1 MKRPVLAFLIVFV
14 PILSTLAVPL
24 VGEAQPAYR
33 IGYLTEGGALAT
45 LVDRSD
51 MCVQRLLGGFREL
64 GYTEGHNLL
73 LEPRSAEGRPERL
86 RALAAELVGLGVN
99 AIVTGSNEAAHAAK
113 QTTTTVP
120 IVMALSVSPVQGGLV
135 TSLARPG
142 GNLTGLTLVFDFDID
157 GKRLQFFK
165 EAVPT
170 ISRLGVI
177 YRIPPTPPFSGMPFS
192 VGFKELIAAAQS
204 LRVMPVP
211 VVVQTPDQLSTVSA
225 AIAAERLDALFVDQ
239 NPINFQIRRELA
251 DLAVKHR
258 VPWLGGGRIQV
269 EAGALLAYGPS
280 TADLCRRAA
289 GYVDK
294 ILRGAKPADLP
305 VEQPTKFELLINSK
319 TAKALGL
326 TIPPSVLARADE
338 IIE

>member
-1 MKRPVLAFLIVFV
+1 MKRPGLAFLIVLLAF
-14 PILSTLAVPL
+14 PSILVMPL
-24 VGEAQPAYR
+24 SGRAQPAYR
-33 IGYLTEGGALAT
+33 IGFLSESGAQAT
-45 LVDRSD
+45 LVDRRD
-51 MCVQRLLGGFREL
+51 VCVSRLLGGFQEL

-86 RALAAELVGLGVN
+86 RALAAELVSLGVH

-113 QTTTTVP
+113 QATTTIP
-120 IVMALSVSPVQGGLV
+120 IVMAVSLSPVQGGLV

-142 GNLTGLTLVFDFDID
+142 GNLTGLTIVFDFDID
-157 GKRLQFFK
+157 GKRLQFLK

-170 ISRLGVI
+170 ISRVGVL
-177 YRIPPTPPFSGMPFS
+177 YRDPPSPPLSGQPFS
-192 VGFKELIAAAQS
+192 VLFKELIAAAQS
-204 LRVMPVP
+204 LRVILVP
-211 VVVQTPDQLSTVSA
+211 VIVQTPDQLSTVSV
-225 AIAAERLDALFVDQ
+225 AIARERLDALFVDQ
-239 NPINFQIRRELA
+239 NPINGQLRREIG
-251 DLAVKHR
+251 DLAAKHR
-258 VPWLGGGRIQV
+258 LPWLGGGRVQV

-305 VEQPTKFELLINSK
+305 VEQPTKFELLMNSK
-319 TAKALGL
+319 TAKVLGL

-338 IIE
+338 VIE

>member
-1 MKRPVLAFLIVFV
+1 MMDRRAFVAGTLAL
-14 PILSTLAVPL
+14 LAVPL
-24 VGEAQPAYR
+24 AAQPQSAYR
-33 IGYLTEGGALAT
+33 IGFLSESTALAT

-51 MCVQRLLGGFREL
+51 VCVQRLLVGFREL
-64 GYTEGHNLL
+64 GYTEGRNLL

-86 RALAAELVGLGVN
+86 RALADELVRLGVN

-113 QTTTTVP
+113 QANATVP
-120 IVMALSVSPVQGGLV
+120 IVMAASFSPVQGGLV

-142 GNLTGLTLVFDFDID
+142 GNLTGLTIVFDFDID
-157 GKRLQFFK
+157 GKRLQFLR

-170 ISRLGVI
+170 ISRVGVL
-177 YRIPPTPPFSGMPFS
+177 YRDPPSPPWSGQPFS
-192 VGFKELIAAAQS
+192 VLFKELVAAAQS
-204 LRVMPVP
+204 LRVMLIP

-225 AIAAERLDALFVDQ
+225 AIARERLDALFVDQ
-239 NPINFQIRRELA
+239 NPINGQLRREIG
-251 DLAVKHR
+251 DLAAKHR
-258 VPWLGGGRIQV
+258 LPWLGGGRAQV
-269 EAGALLAYGPS
+269 EAGASLAYGPS

-294 ILRGAKPADLP
+294 IFKGAKPADLP
-305 VEQPTKFELLINSK
+305 IEQPTKFDLVINLK

-338 IIE
+338 ISQ